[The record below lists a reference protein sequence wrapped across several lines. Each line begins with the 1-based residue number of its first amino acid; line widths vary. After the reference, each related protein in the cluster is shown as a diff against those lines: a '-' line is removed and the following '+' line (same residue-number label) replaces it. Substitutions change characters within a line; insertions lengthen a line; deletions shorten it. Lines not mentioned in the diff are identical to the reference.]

1 MKILAISGSPRKDGN
16 TMTLLSEV
24 LKGAQ
29 QEGAETDLFSVAGK
43 TIAPCDACITCRKT
57 GKCCIDDDMQEL
69 YPRMLAA
76 DGIVIGTP
84 VYHYMMV
91 AQTKAIMDRTFSLD
105 ANQMAFANKVGA
117 VVAIAASLGVLQ
129 TLKDIYFYYISA
141 QMIPANYI
149 GAYANAKGEA
159 KKLEKCMK
167 ASYDLGR
174 QMVLIANKRFEYP
187 REVESAKFGYGT
199 WIK

>member
-16 TMTLLSEV
+16 TMTLLTEV

-29 QEGAETDLFSVAGK
+29 FEGAETELWSIAGK
-43 TIAPCDACITCRKT
+43 TVAPCDACISCRKT
-57 GKCCIDDDMQEL
+57 GKCHINDDMQEL
-69 YPRMLAA
+69 YPKMKEA

-84 VYHYMMV
+84 VYHYTMV
-91 AQTKAIMDRTFSLD
+91 AQTKAIMDRTFCVD
-105 ANQMAFANKVGA
+105 FHTAFANKVGG

-129 TLKDIYFYYISA
+129 VLKDIYFYYIAA

-159 KKLEKCMK
+159 KQLPKCLP

-174 QMVLIANKRFEYP
+174 QMVLIARKKFEYP
-187 REVESAKFGYGT
+187 KEVESAKFGYGT